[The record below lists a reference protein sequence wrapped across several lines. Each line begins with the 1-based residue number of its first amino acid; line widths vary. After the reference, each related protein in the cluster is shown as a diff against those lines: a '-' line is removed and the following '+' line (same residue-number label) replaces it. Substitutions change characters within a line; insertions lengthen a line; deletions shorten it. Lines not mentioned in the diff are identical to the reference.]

1 MDLYAS
7 LRKMRLL
14 LIEDDEWIRDSLSLF
29 FESEGCHLM
38 ALETGEEGRGEL
50 ENQTYDIIIIDYRL
64 PDMDGLEF
72 SKLIHSSHSQ
82 AMKILISA

>member
-38 ALETGEEGRGEL
+38 ALGT
-50 ENQTYDIIIIDYRL
+50 
-64 PDMDGLEF
+64 
-72 SKLIHSSHSQ
+72 
-82 AMKILISA
+82 